1 MSLEK
6 FFALIIVPLILISF
20 FVFLIIS
27 GPKKIDYS
35 SQQSI
40 SNTLEISEE
49 VEAMRIKSFE
59 SEGQFEEIVSLRRA
73 TKKDAVL
80 LLEAI
85 EFQESYV
92 LGIPYHSESAK
103 QRLNYLKQ
111 RYDQVLS
118 EDVYQLSLDK
128 ETLSKNLYNDADYAG
143 AIEAIEGAIACKGKS
158 MNHIRLVACLM

>member
-6 FFALIIVPLILISF
+6 IFALILIPIALIGF

-35 SQQSI
+35 SQESY
-40 SNTLEISEE
+40 SDTLEISEE
-49 VEAMRIKSFE
+49 VEAMRLKSFE
-59 SEGQFEEIVSLRRA
+59 SEGQFEELVSLRRA
-73 TKKDAVL
+73 TKEDAVL

-92 LGIPYHSESAK
+92 QGFPYHSESAK

-118 EDVYQLSLDK
+118 EEVYQLSLDK
-128 ETLSKNLYNDADYAG
+128 ETLSQNLYDDGDYAG
-143 AIEAIEGAIACKGKS
+143 AIEA
-158 MNHIRLVACLM
+158 L